1 MLLTFPFVIEIR
13 FGWPLSFE
21 IPPCNL
27 ASLSC
32 LCLHYR
38 CGARASQDRLRWRI
52 RGGFRDIRGPQ
63 RVSRLRGSLHLRLR
77 LRLQPH
83 VSCQAPA
90 EARGREETQQPGGDK
105 QAAVPAGRHE
115 NTRKLHFPP
124 DSVPHPGGAA
134 LKVCVT
140 FLIEYDLF
148 WRSFLSPSEMPHS
161 TFAIFPWELCDKISY
176 FFKLSTALITFWM
189 IMMCRKEFLGTT
201 SGRENSL
208 FIQVMQQIF
217 S

>member
-21 IPPCNL
+21 MPPCNL
-27 ASLSC
+27 ASLSL
-32 LCLHYR
+32 LCLHCR

-52 RGGFRDIRGPQ
+52 RGGIRDIRGPQ

-83 VSCQAPA
+83 VSCQAPP
-90 EARGREETQQPGGDK
+90 EAGGREEAQQPGGDQ

-134 LKVCVT
+134 LKVCVVCHRKR
-140 FLIEYDLF
+140 FVLEI
-148 WRSFLSPSEMPHS
+148 FLSPSEMPH
-161 TFAIFPWELCDKISY
+161 
-176 FFKLSTALITFWM
+176 
-189 IMMCRKEFLGTT
+189 
-201 SGRENSL
+201 
-208 FIQVMQQIF
+208 
-217 S
+217 